1 MQRDH
6 AGGAAF
12 LEATV
17 QALFEG
23 AKGERFRQVQLS
35 PGARRAK
42 GELLRLFVDEALT
55 RAAQLAHQEG
65 FKEMHPEHVCCP
77 APFFKAAR
85 CSLRAR
91 CCRSHRCT
99 ARAQHRLTAR
109 RLLQLEKTLPQLLLD
124 FS

>member
-1 MQRDH
+1 MAVGAEGLQSPRGQMERDL
-6 AGGAAF
+6 AGGASF

-35 PGARRAK
+35 PGARRAN

-55 RAAQLAHQEG
+55 RAAQLANQEG
-65 FKEMHPEHVCCP
+65 FKEMHPEHVCSP
-77 APFFKAAR
+77 APPFKAAR

-91 CCRSHRCT
+91 AAAAPSAALRGRGT
-99 ARAQHRLTAR
+99 
-109 RLLQLEKTLPQLLLD
+109 D
-124 FS
+124 

>member
-1 MQRDH
+1 MQRSH
-6 AGGAAF
+6 AVGAAF
-12 LEATV
+12 REATV
-17 QALFEG
+17 QALFEC

-65 FKEMHPEHVCCP
+65 FKEMHPEHVCSP
-77 APFFKAAR
+77 EPFFKAAS

-91 CCRSHRCT
+91 AAAAPSAALRGRGT
-99 ARAQHRLTAR
+99 
-109 RLLQLEKTLPQLLLD
+109 D
-124 FS
+124 

>member
-1 MQRDH
+1 MVVRAAGLQRARRQMQRDH

-17 QALFEG
+17 QALFES

-91 CCRSHRCT
+91 AAAAPTAALRGRST
-99 ARAQHRLTAR
+99 
-109 RLLQLEKTLPQLLLD
+109 D
-124 FS
+124 